1 MWHPSCMPSPD
12 PHELPDTD
20 KIFGRRVERLRERNG
35 WSQTEL
41 ARKMKERGF
50 DAFHQTTISRVEKGE
65 RPVRLGEAV
74 AFADIFGRPLESMLA
89 APSAEVAPDVEIM
102 GAFIRRTVNWQN
114 DAVQAI
120 TKHMWCIANIRKA
133 KEEFLELGGERTP
146 DDELLSLLK
155 EYEVLFDRDTEFLV
169 GQAEKL
175 YEEVRELEYFSL
187 VDKKLDELW
196 PGSRANARMRAER
209 RRMRKRAEE
218 EIEGPHDA
226 EE

>member
-1 MWHPSCMPSPD
+1 
-12 PHELPDTD
+12 
-20 KIFGRRVERLRERNG
+20 
-35 WSQTEL
+35 
-41 ARKMKERGF
+41 MKERGF

-89 APSAEVAPDVEIM
+89 APSGEVAPDSEIM
-102 GAFIRRTVNWQN
+102 AAFIRRTVNWQN
-114 DAVQAI
+114 DAIQAI
-120 TKHMWCIANIRKA
+120 TKHMWCIANIREARK
-133 KEEFLELGGERTP
+133 EFLELGGERAP
-146 DDELLSLLK
+146 DDELLALLK
-155 EYEVLFDRDTEFLV
+155 EYDGLFDRDNEFLV

-175 YEEVRELEYFSL
+175 YEEVRELEYFTL

-196 PGSRANARMRAER
+196 PGSRAAARMRAER
-209 RRMRKRAEE
+209 RRMRKRVEA